1 MKFSNFFD
9 KDFFRYFVLF
19 SEIGITMFLNIF
31 LPIYFY
37 NLFEKYFFKS
47 FIFLIFMI
55 ILGVF
60 NWFYS
65 LYKIIFPKNKK
76 KWKG

>member
-31 LPIYFY
+31 LAIYFY

-47 FIFLIFMI
+47 FIFFIFMI
-55 ILGVF
+55 I
-60 NWFYS
+60 
-65 LYKIIFPKNKK
+65 
-76 KWKG
+76 

>member
-1 MKFSNFFD
+1 MKFSNFFN
-9 KDFFRYFVLF
+9 KDFFRYLVLF

-55 ILGVF
+55 ILGIF
-60 NWFYS
+60 NAFYS

-76 KWKG
+76 K

>member
-1 MKFSNFFD
+1 MKFSNFFN
-9 KDFFRYFVLF
+9 KDFFRYLVLF

-55 ILGVF
+55 ILGIF
-60 NWFYS
+60 NGFYS
-65 LYKIIFPKNKK
+65 LYRIIFPKNKK
-76 KWKG
+76 K

>member
-31 LPIYFY
+31 LALYFY
-37 NLFEKYFFKS
+37 NFFEK
-47 FIFLIFMI
+47 LIQARK
-55 ILGVF
+55 L
-60 NWFYS
+60 
-65 LYKIIFPKNKK
+65 
-76 KWKG
+76 

>member
-19 SEIGITMFLNIF
+19 TEIGVTIVLNI
-31 LPIYFY
+31 LLAIYFY

-47 FIFLIFMI
+47 FKRKSSFSHLDFILENSISNPCLTLTTSSFL
-55 ILGVF
+55 
-60 NWFYS
+60 
-65 LYKIIFPKNKK
+65 
-76 KWKG
+76 

>member
-1 MKFSNFFD
+1 MKIFD

-31 LPIYFY
+31 LAIYFY

-47 FIFLIFMI
+47 FIFLIFMV
-55 ILGVF
+55 ILGIFNVF
-60 NWFYS
+60 YI
-65 LYKIIFPKNKK
+65 LYNFFIF
-76 KWKG
+76 

>member
-9 KDFFRYFVLF
+9 KDFFRYLVLF

-55 ILGVF
+55 ILGIF
-60 NWFYS
+60 NAFYS

-76 KWKG
+76 RP

>member
-9 KDFFRYFVLF
+9 KDFFRYLVLF

-55 ILGVF
+55 ILGIF
-60 NWFYS
+60 NGFYS
-65 LYKIIFPKNKK
+65 L
-76 KWKG
+76 